1 MIKLLKEHSKKINII
16 TISSLLITLM
26 FLLPPIFTDILLIS
40 NIFLSIILPFM
51 FCYSTELPIY
61 SSPKLFLFHIYSNLI
76 INLGT
81 TLLIIFGLGEKLI
94 IINYLS
100 NLFVEGN
107 PLLSL
112 ILVFVIQALLY
123 YSLIKG
129 AKKCSEI
136 AARFSLDAMPIK
148 GIAID
153 TDLNTG
159 AISFD
164 EAKKRRTILSQE
176 ADFYQAL
183 DRVCE
188 FLNRYFISYIIL
200 TLINL
205 LGGIIIEI
213 NLKNG
218 SLKNTFSI
226 YSSYAVSDSLCF
238 IIPNLIISIAILVI
252 ATKSDRQHVLQ
263 LKSMKYIY

>member
-1 MIKLLKEHSKKINII
+1 MIKLFNEHSKAKNII
-16 TISSLLITLM
+16 TISGLLITLM

-40 NIFLSIILPFM
+40 NILFSLLLIR
-51 FCYSTELPIY
+51 FCYSTKLPIY
-61 SSPKLFLFHIYSNLI
+61 SSPKLFLLHIYFNLI

-81 TLLIIFGLGEKLI
+81 TLLILFGLGEKLI

-100 NLFVEGN
+100 NLFMEGN

-112 ILVFVIQALLY
+112 ILLFVIQALLY
-123 YSLIKG
+123 FSLMKG
-129 AKKCSEI
+129 VKKCSEI

-164 EAKKRRTILSQE
+164 EAHKRRTILSQE
-176 ADFYQAL
+176 ADFYHAL

-188 FLNRYFISYIIL
+188 FLNRYFITYIIL

-205 LGGIIIEI
+205 LGGIIIEVY
-213 NLKNG
+213 LKND
-218 SLKNTFSI
+218 SFHNAFSI
-226 YSSYAVSDSLCF
+226 YSTQAVGDSLCF
-238 IIPNLIISIAILVI
+238 IIPNLIVTIAILVI
-252 ATKSDRQHVLQ
+252 ATKSNKQHVLQ
-263 LKSMKYIY
+263 LKSMKYID

>member
-1 MIKLLKEHSKKINII
+1 MLKRLNERSKTIKII

-40 NIFLSIILPFM
+40 NIFLSLLLSFM
-51 FCYSTELPIY
+51 FCYSTKLPIY
-61 SSPKLFLFHIYSNLI
+61 SSPKLFLLHIYFNLI
-76 INLGT
+76 INFGT
-81 TLLIIFGLGEKLI
+81 TLLILSGLGEKLI
-94 IINYLS
+94 TINYLS

-136 AARFSLDAMPIK
+136 AARFTLDAMSIK

-153 TDLNTG
+153 ADINSG
-159 AISFD
+159 VISFD
-164 EAKKRRTILSQE
+164 EAQKRRTILSQE
-176 ADFYQAL
+176 ADFYQKL

-188 FLNRYFISYIIL
+188 FLNRYFITYIIL

-205 LGGIIIEI
+205 LGGIIIEVY
-213 NLKNG
+213 LKNA
-218 SLKNTFSI
+218 SLHNAFFI
-226 YSSYAVSDSLCF
+226 YSTQAVGDSLCF
-238 IIPNLIISIAILVI
+238 IIPNLIVTIAILVI
-252 ATKSDRQHVLQ
+252 ATKSDKQHVLQ

>member
-51 FCYSTELPIY
+51 FCYSTKLPIY

-81 TLLIIFGLGEKLI
+81 TLLILFGQGEKLI
-94 IINYLS
+94 TINYLS
-100 NLFVEGN
+100 NLFIEEN

-123 YSLIKG
+123 YSLMKG
-129 AKKCSEI
+129 AKKVTEI
-136 AARFSLDAMPIK
+136 TSRFTPDAMPIK

-153 TDLNTG
+153 ADINSG
-159 AISFD
+159 VISFD
-164 EAKKRRTILSQE
+164 EAQKRRTILTQE

-183 DRVCE
+183 DRVCN
-188 FLNRYFISYIIL
+188 FLNRYFIAYIIL

-205 LGGIIIEI
+205 LGEIIIEVY
-213 NLKNG
+213 LRKD
-218 SLKNTFSI
+218 SLNNAFSI
-226 YSSYAVSDSLCF
+226 YSTYAVGDSLCF

-252 ATKSDRQHVLQ
+252 ATKSDVQNALYYR
-263 LKSMKYIY
+263 YEI

>member
-1 MIKLLKEHSKKINII
+1 MLKRLKEHSKAIKII

-40 NIFLSIILPFM
+40 NIFLSLLLSFM
-51 FCYSTELPIY
+51 FCYSTKLPIY
-61 SSPKLFLFHIYSNLI
+61 SFPKLFLFHIYSNLI

-81 TLLIIFGLGEKLI
+81 TLLILFGQGEQLI
-94 IINYLS
+94 IINFLS
-100 NLFVEGN
+100 NLFIEGN

-148 GIAID
+148 VMAID
-153 TDLNTG
+153 SDFNTG
-159 AISFD
+159 AISCD
-164 EAKKRRTILSQE
+164 EAKKRRTILLQE
-176 ADFYQAL
+176 ADFYQTL

-205 LGGIIIEI
+205 LGGIIIEVY
-213 NLKNG
+213 LKNA
-218 SLKNTFSI
+218 SLHNAFSI
-226 YSSYAVSDSLCF
+226 YSTQAVGDSLCF
-238 IIPNLIISIAILVI
+238 IIPNLIVTIAILVI

-263 LKSMKYIY
+263 LKSMKYID

>member
-1 MIKLLKEHSKKINII
+1 MIKRLNEHSKAIKII
-16 TISSLLITLM
+16 TISILLITLM
-26 FLLPPIFTDILLIS
+26 ILLPPIFTDILLIS
-40 NIFLSIILPFM
+40 NIFLSLLISFM
-51 FCYSTELPIY
+51 FCYSTKLPIY
-61 SSPKLFLFHIYSNLI
+61 SSPKLFLLHIYFNLI

-81 TLLIIFGLGEKLI
+81 TLLILFGLGEKI
-94 IINYLS
+94 ITINYLS
-100 NLFVEGN
+100 NLFMEGN
-107 PLLSL
+107 PLFSL

-129 AKKCSEI
+129 AKRCSEI
-136 AARFSLDAMPIK
+136 AARFTLDAMPIK
-148 GIAID
+148 GMAID
-153 TDLNTG
+153 ADLNAG

-205 LGGIIIEI
+205 LGGIIIET

-238 IIPNLIISIAILVI
+238 IIPIIILSIAILVI
-252 ATKSDRQHVLQ
+252 ATKSNYQHILY
-263 LKSMKYIY
+263 S

>member
-1 MIKLLKEHSKKINII
+1 MLKLFNVHSKTIKII
-16 TISSLLITLM
+16 TISGLLITLM
-26 FLLPPIFTDILLIS
+26 FLLPLIFTDILLIS
-40 NIFLSIILPFM
+40 NILLSLLLLFM
-51 FCYSTELPIY
+51 FCYSTKLSIY

-81 TLLIIFGLGEKLI
+81 TLLILFGQGEQLI
-94 IINYLS
+94 IINFLS
-100 NLFVEGN
+100 NLFMEGN

-129 AKKCSEI
+129 TKKCTEVT
-136 AARFSLDAMPIK
+136 ARFSFDAMPIK

-153 TDLNTG
+153 ADLNTG
-159 AISFD
+159 AISID
-164 EAKKRRTILSQE
+164 EAIKRRTILSQE
-176 ADFYQAL
+176 ANLYQAL

-205 LGGIIIEI
+205 LGGIVIEVY
-213 NLKNG
+213 LKNG
-218 SLKNTFSI
+218 SLYKAFSI
-226 YSSYAVSDSLCF
+226 YSTYAVGNSLCF
-238 IIPNLIISIAILVI
+238 IIPNLIVTIAILVI
-252 ATKSDRQHVLQ
+252 ATKSDKQHVLQ
-263 LKSMKYIY
+263 LKSMKYID